1 MFNKKAIS
9 RNPWAW
15 VATLYYAEGIPYA
28 LVMLVSV
35 IMYKSLG
42 ISNAKIGFYT
52 GILYLPW
59 VIKPLW
65 SPIIDMVKKKRLW
78 IITMQFVVAFGLLGV
93 ALSIPSSDFFLYTL
107 IFFFLVAFSSA
118 THDIAADGFYMLG
131 LDTHQQAY
139 FTGIRSTFYRLAI
152 ITSQGLL
159 VIIAGQLEKNGTIPQ
174 AWATVFLIL
183 TSLFFLFFLYH
194 YFILPNPLAD
204 KPVVE
209 LDKLNPVKNFFST
222 FIYFFNKDKIG
233 LIIAFLLIYRMG
245 EAQLITLAVPFFKD
259 PRVIGGLGLSDIQ
272 IGFIYG
278 TVGVIALSIGGI
290 IGGLL
295 AARNGLKYW
304 LWPMFVAIN
313 IPALVYIFLSFM
325 QPSNLYIIASM
336 VTIEQFCYGFGF
348 TAYMLY
354 MIYIVAG
361 EYKTSHYAIATGFM
375 ALSMMVPRLFSGEI
389 QELLGYKHFF
399 IWVFLTL
406 IPGIFIVKN
415 LSIDPE
421 FGKKKINLKN
431 EMKES

>member
-1 MFNKKAIS
+1 MSKEKTDS
-9 RNPWAW
+9 RNPWTW

-42 ISNAKIGFYT
+42 ISNARIGVYT

-65 SPIIDMVKKKRLW
+65 SPVIDMFKKKRSW
-78 IITMQFVVAFGLLGV
+78 IILMQFIVALGLLGV
-93 ALSIPSSDFFLYTL
+93 SLSIPSPNYFMLTL
-107 IFFFLVAFSSA
+107 IFFFLMAFSSA
-118 THDIAADGFYMLG
+118 THDIAADGFYMFG
-131 LDTHQQAY
+131 LDVHQQAY

-159 VIIAGQLEKNGTIPQ
+159 VIIAGQLEKSGTVPH
-174 AWATVFLIL
+174 AWATVFFIL
-183 TSLFFLFFLYH
+183 TILFFLFFVYH
-194 YFILPNPLAD
+194 YFILPRPDND
-204 KPVVE
+204 KPIINSDT
-209 LDKLNPVKNFFST
+209 DKPLKNFFKT
-222 FIYFFNKDKIG
+222 FVLFFKKDKIG

-245 EAQLITLAVPFFKD
+245 EAQLITIAVPFLKD
-259 PRVIGGLGLSDIQ
+259 PGTIGGLGLTDMQ
-272 IGFIYG
+272 IGFVYG

-295 AARNGLKYW
+295 ASRNGLKFW
-304 LWPMFVAIN
+304 LWPMFIAIN
-313 IPALVYIFLSFM
+313 IPALVYIFLSFTH
-325 QPSNLYIIASM
+325 PSSFYIISSM
-336 VTIEQFCYGFGF
+336 VAIEQFCYGFGF

-375 ALSMMVPRLFSGEI
+375 ALSMMIPRLFSGEL
-389 QELLGYKHFF
+389 QELLGYKNFF
-399 IWVFLTL
+399 VWVLITM
-406 IPGIFIVKN
+406 IPGIFIVKH

-421 FGKKKINLKN
+421 FGKKNENSKN
-431 EMKES
+431 